1 MTTGT
6 TMTTTRL
13 ALALAAAALAAAP
26 AAARGQTA
34 DLARRVAAAP
44 DGRVHFS
51 YAARPGVCGTGRNI
65 QVRTREESLEW
76 EGDCESGP
84 VRVALTLENH
94 RVTRLRTYVGGR
106 WRPGSGTDLGTVSAP
121 AAAAWLLDLAPRLG
135 TSRGSD
141 GGDAIFAATLADSA
155 VVWTRLLHL
164 ARDGGVPVKTRK
176 SAVFWL
182 GQAAGDAA
190 TKDLADLAASDT
202 TDREVRKSA
211 IFALSQRP
219 KDEGVPAL
227 IKVARTSPDPELRRS
242 ALFWLGQ
249 SDDPRALALFQELL
263 TKP

>member
-1 MTTGT
+1 
-6 TMTTTRL
+6 MTTTRF
-13 ALALAAAALAAAP
+13 ALALLAGAALAAAP
-26 AAARGQTA
+26 AAARAQTS

-44 DGRVHFS
+44 DGKVHFS
-51 YAARPGVCGTGRNI
+51 YAARPGVCGNGRNI
-65 QVRTREESLEW
+65 EVRSREENGEW

-84 VRVALTLENH
+84 VRVALTVQDH
-94 RVTRLRTYVGGR
+94 RVMRLRTYVGGR

-121 AAAAWLLDLAPRLG
+121 AAAAWLLELAPRLG
-135 TSRGSD
+135 TSDKHD
-141 GGDAIFAATLADSA
+141 GGDAIFAATIADSTT
-155 VVWTRLLHL
+155 VWPQLLRL
-164 ARDGGVPVKTRK
+164 ARDGAVPTQTRK

-190 TKDLADLAASDT
+190 TKGLSDLAASDT